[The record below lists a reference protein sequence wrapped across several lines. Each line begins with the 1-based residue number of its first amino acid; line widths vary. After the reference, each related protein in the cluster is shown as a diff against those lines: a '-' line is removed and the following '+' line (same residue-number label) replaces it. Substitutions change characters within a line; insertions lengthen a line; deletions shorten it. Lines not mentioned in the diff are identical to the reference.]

1 MGRLRVAVLLKTNSG
16 GMWILPQVEELRRR
30 GHEVDVVLP
39 PGPGRLTAELTRRGF
54 DVLESPFDF
63 RFRPGLATLRGLWRL
78 RRLLRRLRPDVLHYH
93 LYASALA
100 ARFGTLGLPVR
111 RVHMVAGP
119 LFLESP
125 LIRPVERLLWRLDHA
140 TICGTEHTSGLYGAL
155 GCPPERRPVATYGVD
170 PAHFAMA
177 HPPDGDRS
185 GNPADGVRSGD
196 PDVPSRDELR
206 AKSRAELGVDSDAFL
221 VVMIAYVY
229 PPKRLAHKGR
239 AIKGHDV
246 LLTAWQT
253 FRSRHPRAHLLLVGG
268 GWTAAGEAHRRELVR
283 RFGVDA
289 DPSVTWLESVADVRP
304 CHQAADLSVSPSLS
318 EGHGAAVEA
327 SAMGVPSIVSDAGG
341 LPETVD
347 ESSGWIVPR
356 GDPTALATALDSAY
370 REFESGRLAG
380 RGEQARLRAVRLFD
394 NRASAV
400 RVADV
405 IEKVARD
412 RADRLPDRAAG
423 AYPFAPVRVAHVIG
437 SLDRGGAETVTLDIC
452 RSVPSTEVEQVFLT
466 LAGREGRLVDEF
478 RAAGA
483 LVRQCPLRPGP
494 TFGPRLWRSLR
505 ALRPDIVVS
514 HVSLVSAAVLL
525 VARAARVPV
534 RVARLWSEGDG
545 RPDTWPQRARRA
557 LLRQLLR
564 RTATDVVGVTS
575 AALDLAAPRS
585 GDGRYRVLYNSVST
599 DRVDGWQREPARR
612 RWNLPAEVPVLVH
625 IGRAASAKNRPFLVE
640 VHRAVRLEEPDAR
653 LLAVGPGGVDDIVTA
668 YPDAAYDPY
677 VVLGGETEEIASVL
691 ATADV
696 LVLPSRREGLPG
708 VVLEALAAGVPV
720 VATDLPCLR
729 ELAAHLHGLTLLPLS
744 AGARSWAGTAT
755 AQARTDA
762 DGRRRISRS
771 LRSSPFVLEHAVREW
786 KTLWRAGAR

>member
-1 MGRLRVAVLLKTNSG
+1 MVERLRVAVLLKTNDG
-16 GMWILPQVEELRRR
+16 GMWILPQVTELRSR
-30 GHEVDVVLP
+30 GHEVVVVLP

-54 DVLESPFDF
+54 DVRESPFDF
-63 RFRPGLATLRGLWRL
+63 RFRPGVATLRGLWRL
-78 RRLLRRLRPDVLHYH
+78 RRLLGRLRPDVLHYH

-140 TICGTEHTSGLYGAL
+140 TICGTAHTSGLYGAL
-155 GCPPERRPVATYGVD
+155 GCPPARRPVATYGVD
-170 PAHFAMA
+170 PAHFAVA
-177 HPPDGDRS
+177 HSVDE
-185 GNPADGVRSGD
+185 VRPGT
-196 PDVPSRDELR
+196 PDVPTRDEER
-206 AKSRAELGVDSDAFL
+206 AKARAELGVDSDAFL

-229 PPKRLAHKGR
+229 PPKRLAHNGR

-253 FRSRHPRAHLLLVGG
+253 FRAGHPRAHLLLVGG
-268 GWTAAGEAHRRELVR
+268 GWGAAGEAHRRELVH
-283 RFGVDA
+283 RFGVDT

-304 CHQAADLSVSPSLS
+304 CHRAADLSVSPSLS

-347 ESSGWIVPR
+347 GSSGWIVPR
-356 GDPTALATALDSAY
+356 GDAPALASALQAAY
-370 REFESGRLAG
+370 REFGTGRLAE

-405 IEKVARD
+405 IEHVARD
-412 RADRLPDRAAG
+412 GAGKFPDRAL
-423 AYPFAPVRVAHVIG
+423 RVAHVIG

-452 RSVPSTEVEQVFLT
+452 RSVPSAEVEQVFLT
-466 LAGREGRLVDEF
+466 LAGREGRLVGEF

-483 LVRQCPLRPGP
+483 VVRQCPLRPARS
-494 TFGPRLWRSLR
+494 FGPRLFGALR
-505 ALRPDIVVS
+505 AVRPDIVVS
-514 HVSLVSAAVLL
+514 HVSLVSAAILL

-534 RVARLWSEGDG
+534 RVARMWSEGDG
-545 RPDTWPQRARRA
+545 RPDTRTQRARRA
-557 LLRQLLR
+557 MLRQLLR
-564 RTATDVVGVTS
+564 HTATDIVGVTS
-575 AALDLAAPRS
+575 AALDLAGPRA
-585 GDGRYRVLYNSVST
+585 GDTRYRVLYNSVST

-612 RWNLPAEVPVLVH
+612 RWNLPAEAPVLVH
-625 IGRAASAKNRPFLVE
+625 IGRAASAKNRPFLVD
-640 VHRAVRLEEPDAR
+640 VHRAVRLELPDAR

-691 ATADV
+691 AAADV

-729 ELAAHLHGLTLLPLS
+729 ELASHLHGLTLLPLS
-744 AGARSWAGTAT
+744 AGARRWAEAAT
-755 AQARTDA
+755 GQAGMDA
-762 DGRRRISRS
+762 AGRRQISRS

>member
-1 MGRLRVAVLLKTNSG
+1 MERLRVAVLLKTNSG
-16 GMWILPQVEELRRR
+16 GMWILPQVAELRGR
-30 GHEVDVVLP
+30 GHEVVVVLP

-63 RFRPGLATLRGLWRL
+63 RFRPGVATLRGLWRL

-125 LIRPVERLLWRLDHA
+125 LIRPVERVLWRLDHA
-140 TICGTEHTSGLYGAL
+140 TICGTEHTSRLYGAL

-170 PAHFAMA
+170 PAHFAVA
-177 HPPDGDRS
+177 H
-185 GNPADGVRSGD
+185 PADGVRSGD
-196 PDVPSRDELR
+196 PGDPTRDELR
-206 AKSRAELGVDSDAFL
+206 AKARADLGVDSDAFL

-253 FRSRHPRAHLLLVGG
+253 FRAQHPRAHLLLVGG
-268 GWTAAGEAHRRELVR
+268 GWTAAGEAHRRELVD
-283 RFGVDA
+283 RFGVDT

-304 CHQAADLSVSPSLS
+304 CHRAADLSVSPSLS

-356 GDPTALATALDSAY
+356 GDATALATALDSAY
-370 REFESGRLAG
+370 REFEAGRLAG
-380 RGEQARLRAVRLFD
+380 RGEQARLRAARLFD
-394 NRASAV
+394 NRASAG

-412 RADRLPDRAAG
+412 GTGQFPDRA
-423 AYPFAPVRVAHVIG
+423 VRVAHVIG

-452 RSVPSTEVEQVFLT
+452 RSVPSEEVEQVFLT

-483 LVRQCPLRPGP
+483 VVRQCPLRPARS
-494 TFGPRLWRSLR
+494 FGPRLWRSLR

-525 VARAARVPV
+525 VAWAARVPV
-534 RVARLWSEGDG
+534 RVARMWSEGDG
-545 RPDTWPQRARRA
+545 RPDTWTQRTRRT
-557 LLRQLLR
+557 LLRRLLR
-564 RTATDVVGVTS
+564 RTATDVVGVTA
-575 AALDLAAPRS
+575 AALDLAAPPA
-585 GDGRYRVLYNSVST
+585 GDARYRVLYNSVST

-612 RWNLPAEVPVLVH
+612 RWNLPPDVPVLVH
-625 IGRAASAKNRPFLVE
+625 IGRAASAKNRPFLVD
-640 VHRAVRLEEPDAR
+640 VHRAVRVESPDAR
-653 LLAVGPGGVDDIVTA
+653 LLAVGPGGVDDIVTTR
-668 YPDAAYDPY
+668 PGVRYDSH
-677 VVLGGETEEIASVL
+677 VLLPGETEEIASVL
-691 ATADV
+691 AAADV

-729 ELAAHLHGLTLLPLS
+729 ELAAHLDGLTLLPLS
-744 AGARSWAGTAT
+744 AGARRWADAAT
-755 AQARTDA
+755 VRARTDA
-762 DGRRRISRS
+762 AGRQEISRS